1 VNVGFTG
8 TQNGMRED
16 QRVAV
21 KRLLAELYTSNDD
34 EFHYGACIGADT
46 QAVWAALEIGYT
58 VLAYQANNVA
68 QSKHGLIPQD
78 AILVTPMAALTR
90 NKRIVDN
97 TDILVVAPQRV
108 SETLRSGTWATVRY
122 ARKQGKPIIY
132 VWPDGRVQR

>member
-1 VNVGFTG
+1 MNVGFTG
-8 TQNGMRED
+8 TQNGMREE

-21 KRLLAELYTSNDD
+21 KRLLAELHTTDDD
-34 EFHYGACIGADT
+34 EFHYGACVGADT
-46 QAVWAALEIGYT
+46 QAVFDAIDVGY
-58 VLAYQANNVA
+58 VILAYQANNVSH
-68 QSKHGLIPQD
+68 SKHGLIPKD
-78 AILVTPMAALTR
+78 AIIVTPMAALTR

-132 VWPDGRVQR
+132 VWPDGRIQR